1 MGREALRALAICG
14 PTASG
19 KSEFASRLA
28 AEYGAEIVNADS
40 RQIYRGMRV
49 GTGWPTDEQFARA
62 PHHLYGI
69 ASPAQA
75 YNAGLYVRDASSAVS
90 SIAVRGNWAIVSGG
104 TGLYIEALAGSMPLD
119 RPVASDELRE
129 RVRTEAVVHP
139 HEGLRAWLAAIAP
152 NAAARIPAGDRYRTL
167 RGLEAALA
175 AREAPAARA
184 APPPTVDLQLIVLEA
199 PSAALRERIEARVRS
214 MFASGLMEEALALE
228 REFGLVPAL
237 TGIGYAEALAYAR
250 GLMRRD
256 EAIATTCNRTSAYAK
271 RQQTWF
277 RRIAHAQRLDAFGA
291 GTWSSLRTLA
301 REFAA
306 VK

>member
-1 MGREALRALAICG
+1 MGREALRTLAICG

-28 AEYGAEIVNADS
+28 AEYGAEVVNADS

-49 GTGWPTDEQFARA
+49 GTGWPTDEQLARA

-69 ASPAQA
+69 ASPAQR
-75 YNAGLYVRDASSAVS
+75 YNAGLFVRDASAAISG
-90 SIAVRGNWAIVSGG
+90 IAARGKWAIVSGG
-104 TGLYIEALAGSMPLD
+104 TGLYVEALAGSMPLD
-119 RPVASDELRE
+119 RLVASDELRE
-129 RVRTEAVVHP
+129 RVRAEALVHP
-139 HEGLRAWLAAIAP
+139 HEALRAWLAAVAP
-152 NAAARIPAGDRYRTL
+152 DAAVRITAGDRYRTL

-175 AREAPAARA
+175 AREASAGRTASPADID
-184 APPPTVDLQLIVLEA
+184 VQIIVLEA
-199 PSAALRERIEARVRS
+199 PRATLRVRIETRVRW
-214 MFASGLMEEALALE
+214 MFASGLVEEAVALE
-228 REFGLVPAL
+228 REFGAVPAL

-256 EAIATTCNRTSAYAK
+256 EATSATCGRTTAYAK

-277 RRIAHAQRLDAFGA
+277 RRIARAQRLDAFGA